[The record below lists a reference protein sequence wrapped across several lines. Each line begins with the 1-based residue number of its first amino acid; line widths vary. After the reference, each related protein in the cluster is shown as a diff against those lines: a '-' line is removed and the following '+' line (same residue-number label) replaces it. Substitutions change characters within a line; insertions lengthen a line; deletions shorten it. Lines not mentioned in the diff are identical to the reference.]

1 MPSVV
6 STGEVTVLQV
16 TPHGSN
22 SKTVGYT
29 GLVELCMLVAVMVV
43 TGCLPSRPNRIN
55 SRTHL
60 WSFLGPVTTERSL
73 VGCGTGAV
81 IRGRMPETRGT
92 VMVVQEG
99 IVVVVYSPV
108 HLGEQRKGVGWGLT
122 VIVLRY
128 SSR

>member
-16 TPHGSN
+16 TLHGSI
-22 SKTVGYT
+22 SKTEGST
-29 GLVELCMLVAVMVV
+29 GLVELCMLVTVIMV
-43 TGCLPSRPNRIN
+43 TGCPPFRPNRLN
-55 SRTHL
+55 GRTHL

-73 VGCGTGAV
+73 AGCGTGTV
-81 IRGRMPETRGT
+81 MGGRMPETRGT

-99 IVVVVYSPV
+99 IVVVVYSPA
-108 HLGEQRKGVGWGLT
+108 HLGEQHEGMGWSLT